1 MSAVRE
7 RRHAVLR
14 VGPVSLRRDLWG
26 ATTLLLMVL
35 VTAATGVVAI
45 TLGDYPLSIPQ
56 VLDVLLG
63 GGRPFDRTVVLEWR
77 LPRILLAII
86 TGAALGVSGAIFQ
99 TLTRNPL
106 GSPDIIGFTSG
117 AYAGVLVVTLLL
129 SAAPIGL
136 VGGALVGGGL
146 TAATIYLLAWRG
158 GVAGFRL
165 ILVGIGVT
173 ALLEG
178 FNAWVILKGDLEE
191 AMSVALWGRGTLT
204 GTTTGQVVLGAVG
217 VGVLLLGVAAT
228 ARLLRGL
235 ELGDDR
241 ARSLGIAVEGVRA
254 LAGALAV
261 GLVAVTVATVG
272 PIAFVALAAPQIAA
286 RLVRA
291 EGMCLTASA
300 VVGALVLV
308 LADLIAQH
316 AFPTQVPVGV
326 VTVVIGGAYLV
337 WLLIHESRRRSP

>member
-1 MSAVRE
+1 MSVVQE
-7 RRHAVLR
+7 RRKALVRL
-14 VGPVSLRRDLWG
+14 GPVSARWDVRS
-26 ATTLLLMVL
+26 TVTLVVIVL
-35 VTAATGVVAI
+35 VTAMTGIVAI

-56 VLDVLLG
+56 VLEVLLG
-63 GGRPFDRTVVLEWR
+63 GGAPFDRTVVLEWR
-77 LPRILLAII
+77 LPRILLAVI

-106 GSPDIIGFTSG
+106 GSPDIIGFSSG

-129 SAAPIGL
+129 STAPVGL
-136 VGGALVGGGL
+136 VGGALVGGAL
-146 TAATIYLLAWRG
+146 TAATIYLLAWRD

-173 ALLEG
+173 AILEA
-178 FNAWVILKGDLEE
+178 FNAWAILKGDLEE
-191 AMSVALWGRGTLT
+191 AMSIALWGRGTLT
-204 GTTTGQVVLGAVG
+204 GTTTDQVVLGGTAVML
-217 VGVLLLGVAAT
+217 LLLGVAAT

-241 ARSLGIAVEGVRA
+241 ARSLGIPVERVRA
-254 LAGALAV
+254 LSGALAV

-286 RLVRA
+286 RLIRA
-291 EGMCLTASA
+291 EGVCLTASA
-300 VVGALVLV
+300 VVGSLLLVV
-308 LADLIAQH
+308 ADVIAQH
-316 AFPTQVPVGV
+316 AFPSQVPVGV

-337 WLLIHESRRRSP
+337 WLLTHESRRRAP